1 MKCMTTKITEGS
13 KIELYTK
20 FIDFQTKNEQDGFLQ
35 SLIELKP
42 VAKKKPINDKEVGR
56 KKPKG
61 QSYVYWLSG
70 SEGKIQVCKTA
81 FQSVF
86 GISSDR
92 IRRLCNLLKEGKS
105 PQDKRGKGHPGNA
118 KSVDLILEIQN
129 HINSFP
135 VKKAHYTNEEWNY
148 LDSKLN
154 VKIMWQMF
162 KNIKPDIEVDYQFYL
177 KIFNGHFN
185 LKFGQPQ
192 VDTCCTCEEL
202 NVKIKSPSL
211 NDAAKRATIAELIVH
226 KRRADKFFKKLHAVK
241 EKTETDPTIAGLSFD
256 FMQNL
261 QLPQIPIQDTFYLRQ
276 LSVSVFNVHDLRSGR
291 ARFYLYHE
299 GIARKSPD
307 EVCSFL
313 FDYINENVG
322 QHVKHL
328 DLFSDSCGGQN
339 KNHAMV
345 RLCLM
350 LVAQGR
356 FQFITHYFPIRG
368 HSYLPCDR
376 DFSMVKRK
384 IRKMDRIY
392 LLKEYAELIIES
404 SKKMNFEVKIAK
416 TEEVL
421 HFKEWWPQFYRK
433 NAISVETQGRA
444 THRNN
449 KQHFHVTQFMQF
461 CYSHETVGVVK
472 VRSFIDGAEE
482 HTFQLTEP
490 SVIPPSPMS
499 QAYQD
504 NIPINEKK
512 MHDLRRFLPF
522 LPKEEI
528 IQSFYSD
535 IYNWSTCVK
544 E

>member
-1 MKCMTTKITEGS
+1 M
-13 KIELYTK
+13 
-20 FIDFQTKNEQDGFLQ
+20 
-35 SLIELKP
+35 
-42 VAKKKPINDKEVGR
+42 
-56 KKPKG
+56 
-61 QSYVYWLSG
+61 
-70 SEGKIQVCKTA
+70 
-81 FQSVF
+81 
-86 GISSDR
+86 
-92 IRRLCNLLKEGKS
+92 
-105 PQDKRGKGHPGNA
+105 
-118 KSVDLILEIQN
+118 DLILEIKN

-313 FDYINENVG
+313 FDYIN
-322 QHVKHL
+322 
-328 DLFSDSCGGQN
+328 
-339 KNHAMV
+339 
-345 RLCLM
+345 
-350 LVAQGR
+350 
-356 FQFITHYFPIRG
+356 
-368 HSYLPCDR
+368 
-376 DFSMVKRK
+376 
-384 IRKMDRIY
+384 
-392 LLKEYAELIIES
+392 
-404 SKKMNFEVKIAK
+404 
-416 TEEVL
+416 
-421 HFKEWWPQFYRK
+421 
-433 NAISVETQGRA
+433 
-444 THRNN
+444 
-449 KQHFHVTQFMQF
+449 
-461 CYSHETVGVVK
+461 
-472 VRSFIDGAEE
+472 
-482 HTFQLTEP
+482 
-490 SVIPPSPMS
+490 
-499 QAYQD
+499 
-504 NIPINEKK
+504 
-512 MHDLRRFLPF
+512 
-522 LPKEEI
+522 
-528 IQSFYSD
+528 
-535 IYNWSTCVK
+535 
-544 E
+544 

>member
-1 MKCMTTKITEGS
+1 
-13 KIELYTK
+13 
-20 FIDFQTKNEQDGFLQ
+20 
-35 SLIELKP
+35 
-42 VAKKKPINDKEVGR
+42 
-56 KKPKG
+56 
-61 QSYVYWLSG
+61 
-70 SEGKIQVCKTA
+70 
-81 FQSVF
+81 
-86 GISSDR
+86 
-92 IRRLCNLLKEGKS
+92 
-105 PQDKRGKGHPGNA
+105 
-118 KSVDLILEIQN
+118 
-129 HINSFP
+129 
-135 VKKAHYTNEEWNY
+135 
-148 LDSKLN
+148 
-154 VKIMWQMF
+154 
-162 KNIKPDIEVDYQFYL
+162 
-177 KIFNGHFN
+177 
-185 LKFGQPQ
+185 
-192 VDTCCTCEEL
+192 
-202 NVKIKSPSL
+202 
-211 NDAAKRATIAELIVH
+211 
-226 KRRADKFFKKLHAVK
+226 
-241 EKTETDPTIAGLSFD
+241 
-256 FMQNL
+256 MQNL

-328 DLFSDSCGGQN
+328 YLFSDSCGGQN

-345 RLCLM
+345 RFCLM

-421 HFKEWWPQFYRK
+421 NFKEWWPQFYRK

-528 IQSFYSD
+528 IQNFYSD